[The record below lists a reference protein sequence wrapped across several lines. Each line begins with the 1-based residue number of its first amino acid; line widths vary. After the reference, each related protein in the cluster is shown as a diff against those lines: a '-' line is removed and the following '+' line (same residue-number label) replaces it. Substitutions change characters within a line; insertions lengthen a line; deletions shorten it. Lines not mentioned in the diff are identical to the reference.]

1 MSAAREA
8 KPPGAP
14 ALRVAVVGAGPAGA
28 TLALL
33 LARRGA
39 RVTMFDDG
47 RRPELLVG
55 ESLIPAIVPMLRRLG
70 IEEDAAAVGR
80 RKPGVSFLWSAT
92 DRFSFTF
99 ERFAP
104 AVFPYAFY
112 AGQMMAL
119 MRAGQDWM
127 RTRSGAGPRA
137 AQRHMERQVALL
149 ASGLGATG
157 RYSRALVRFL
167 SRHALRG
174 VEPGPLAI
182 R

>member
-1 MSAAREA
+1 MRIAI
-8 KPPGAP
+8 
-14 ALRVAVVGAGPAGA
+14 VGAGPAGA
-28 TLALL
+28 ALAIL
-33 LARRGA
+33 LARQGA

-55 ESLIPAIVPMLRRLG
+55 ESLIPAIVPILRRLG

-80 RKPGVSFLWSAT
+80 KKPGVSFFWSAT
-92 DRFSFTF
+92 DRFSF
-99 ERFAP
+99 
-104 AVFPYAFY
+104 YG
-112 AGQMMAL
+112 GQMMAL

-127 RTRSGAGPRA
+127 RTRSGSVPRA
-137 AQRHMERQVALL
+137 VQRHIERHVALL
-149 ASGLGATG
+149 ASGVGTTG

-167 SRHALRG
+167 NRHALRG